1 MGAFASL
8 HRSAQGSGHTATQ
21 SSAVDDAVAVSR
33 TPGTPLGAAE
43 RQEASGW
50 FGRDFSG
57 VRVHS
62 GPQAQRAA
70 DSINARAYTVGDHIV
85 FGQGGAPSGGAEGRR
100 LLAHELAHVVQQR
113 GSQHASPPRRLS
125 SPGDAA
131 EREADAA
138 ADSVSSGSGS
148 ADARVGAFHAAPVA
162 RAEAEDEADDT
173 PDGSP
178 GESVD
183 DSAHD
188 GDAPPGGPILSV
200 ATSPD
205 QLLEPSA
212 RAADESDV
220 GDAVVMRAP
229 KKDNRTHHDVPAT
242 ARRWITR
249 IDISLSTP
257 QTITVHWSDTTPD
270 QSSPASSG
278 RGRACTAD
286 NPCPGN
292 AGENCTPTGT
302 FHPVFRGDENYVNG
316 HGDHMSFYVD
326 LGVTDAQ
333 GNDRGIGIHDSQ
345 PVNGTPLSH
354 GCVRVPAAMARLVNE
369 NVTTATTVTIS
380 GTAATVPHRDRSCP
394 APRRRPRRRT
404 QPGVHRLVASPDA
417 EVARMVLDM
426 GNGRSVG
433 DVAGPAANT
442 REDVVDVMDRMH
454 SVWLLPNADY
464 GAEYPPVA
472 AQPGGS
478 LVALVRIRQLNAA
491 LDRSQ
496 SVDAIPGPAAR
507 SLLAVDLTGGVG
519 PGQANRREDVLRLQH
534 GLHAAWDL
542 HPTPPLSFADAVAE
556 VGTADPVDPA
566 KLVITR
572 QALHAA
578 YQRFVRGFPGGGA
591 PQRSY
596 AAIPPTTAGAPATGT
611 RSWGGSGLSTELT
624 DAPAAATPRDR
635 VGLWLAKYRGVI
647 EAAETRHGVDRRAIA
662 AAIAWE
668 GLVNVA
674 RNTWGRQWSGPGKVH
689 NDTAAQTES
698 TGYLT
703 PRADEPARLAVLE
716 TPVGAITYIAAVM
729 QASADAAD
737 AGGYDLRADVPML
750 CFLYHAWDIPRS
762 RGYFGVKKKAP
773 DPLGYSGSDMA
784 VWIAVPAN
792 LSFVTTNVGTPPASL
807 TSRPRGY

>member
-1 MGAFASL
+1 MGSFASL
-8 HRSAQGSGHTATQ
+8 HRSTQGSGHATTDLA
-21 SSAVDDAVAVSR
+21 AVDAAVAVSR
-33 TPGTPLGAAE
+33 TPGTPLAAAE
-43 RQEASGW
+43 RQQASGW
-50 FGRDFSG
+50 FGGDFSD
-57 VRVHS
+57 VRVHT
-62 GPQAQRAA
+62 GPQAQQAA
-70 DSINARAYTVGDHIV
+70 NSINARAYTVGDHIV
-85 FGQGGAPSGGAEGRR
+85 FGPGGAPSGGAEGRR

-113 GSQHASPPRRLS
+113 GSDHASPPRRLS

-138 ADSVSSGSGS
+138 AESVSSGSGA
-148 ADARVGAFHAAPVA
+148 ADTRVGAFHAAPVV
-162 RAEAEDEADDT
+162 RAEAEGEADET
-173 PDGSP
+173 AAGSL
-178 GESVD
+178 GETVD
-183 DSAHD
+183 DSVHD
-188 GDAPPGGPILSV
+188 GDAPPGGPILPV

-205 QLLEPSA
+205 QLPEPSA
-212 RAADESDV
+212 QAPDV
-220 GDAVVMRAP
+220 GDTVVLRAP

-242 ARRWITR
+242 AKRWITS
-249 IDISLSTP
+249 IDIALGTP
-257 QTITVHWSDTTPD
+257 QQITVHWSDTTPD

-278 RGRACTAD
+278 RGKACTAD

-302 FHPVFRGDENYVNG
+302 FHPVFRGDANYVNG

-326 LGVTDAQ
+326 LGVADAQ
-333 GNDRGIGIHDSQ
+333 GKDRGIGIHDSQ
-345 PVNGTPLSH
+345 RVNGTPLSH
-354 GCVRVPAAMARLVNE
+354 GCVRVPRDMAKLVNE

-380 GTAATVPHRDRSCP
+380 GTAATVAHRDKSCP
-394 APRRRPRRRT
+394 APKPRRRRPA

-417 EVARMVLDM
+417 EVARMVLDV

-454 SVWLLPNADY
+454 SVWLLPTPDF
-464 GAEYPPVA
+464 GTEYPPVL

-478 LVALVRIRQLNAA
+478 LVALIRIKQLNAA
-491 LDRSQ
+491 LNRSQ

-507 SLLAVDLTGGVG
+507 SLLGVDLTGGVG
-519 PGQANRREDVLRLQH
+519 PGKANRREDVLRLQH

-556 VGTADPVDPA
+556 AGTADPVDPA
-566 KLVITR
+566 RLVITR

-578 YQRFVRGFPGGGA
+578 YQRFLRGFPGGA
-591 PQRSY
+591 AARRSY
-596 AAIPPTTAGAPATGT
+596 AAIPPTTSGAPATGT
-611 RSWGGSGLSTELT
+611 RTWGGSGLSTELT
-624 DAPAAATPRDR
+624 DGPAGAAGATSRDR

-647 EAAETRHGVDRRAIA
+647 EAAETRHGVDRRAIG

-668 GLVNVA
+668 GLINVA

-750 CFLYHAWDIPRS
+750 CFLYHAWDIPKS

-773 DPLGYSGSDMA
+773 DPLGYSGSEMA